1 MADKSNLIKRIIFR
15 LVRKRI
21 AGSTSDSVIKRL
33 RELNE
38 SGFHTTATLLNDHVT
53 DPAKARYNT
62 NAYIQFIKQTARL
75 RLNTDVSF
83 RVSQLGYDVDSRAA
97 SSNINQVLAAAKEGG
112 LRLWIEDEPQIAAE
126 ERIVLYRDAKR
137 RYPNIGIEV
146 RPEHLSNG
154 SAVNSMLTGKDMV
167 KVRRYPKVHT
177 EEEGA
182 PKGEAKSY
190 SDCITR
196 LLKSKAKVTVL
207 DGDASLLGRIASANK
222 DYRRDLIVEL
232 PLGYNNS
239 KMQKLIKSK
248 LNMSVYVPYGKDWV
262 PYITERLID
271 GKTRKL
277 AVAFLNRDNGAENYG
292 GIREDE

>member
-83 RVSQLGYDVDSRAA
+83 RVSQLGYDIDPKSAA
-97 SSNINQVLAAAKEGG
+97 SNIGEIIAAAREGG
-112 LRLWIEDEPQIAAE
+112 LRLWVEDEPQIGAE
-126 ERIVLYRDAKR
+126 ERIGIYRDAR
-137 RYPNIGIEV
+137 RHYPNIGIEV
-146 RPEHLSNG
+146 RPEHLSSG
-154 SAVNSMLTGKDMV
+154 GAMGKMITGKDIV
-167 KVRRYPKVHT
+167 KVRRYPKAHT

-182 PKGEAKSY
+182 PKGEVKNY

-207 DGDASLLGRIASANK
+207 DGDASILGRIASAN
-222 DYRRDLIVEL
+222 
-232 PLGYNNS
+232 
-239 KMQKLIKSK
+239 
-248 LNMSVYVPYGKDWV
+248 
-262 PYITERLID
+262 
-271 GKTRKL
+271 
-277 AVAFLNRDNGAENYG
+277 
-292 GIREDE
+292 